1 MAYIDY
7 YKLLGV
13 DKKATGKEIKNAYR
27 KLARKYHP
35 DLNPNDKDAN
45 KNFQDI
51 NEANEVLSDEEKRKK
66 YDLHGEH
73 WQHAEAHRQAE
84 NQHGSRP
91 SSGYSGGG
99 ADGGYNYESFGEG
112 GDFSDFFQSMF
123 GNQGGAGQGRQTK
136 FRGQDYRS
144 ELRLNLQDILQTHKQ
159 TLSVNGKN
167 IRITIPAGVEN
178 GQTIK
183 ISGHGAAGK
192 NGGPA
197 GDLLITFLI
206 KDEPNL
212 KRDGKNLYITS
223 QLDLYVAILGGEIT
237 IDTLGGKVKVK
248 VKPETQ
254 NGTKIKLKGKGLP
267 GYKTENDLGDLY
279 ITYQLQIPL
288 NLTEKQIELFKELS
302 QTKIDSNE

>member
-7 YKLLGV
+7 YKILGV
-13 DKKATGKEIKNAYR
+13 DKKATPKDIKNAYR

-51 NEANEVLSDEEKRKK
+51 NEANEVLSDDEKRKK

-73 WQHAEAHRQAE
+73 WQHADAHQQAQ
-84 NQHGSRP
+84 NQQGSRP

-99 ADGGYNYESFGEG
+99 ADGGYNFESFGEG

-167 IRITIPAGVEN
+167 IRITIPAGVQD

-192 NGGPA
+192 NGGPP

-206 KDEPNL
+206 KDELNL
-212 KRDGKNLYITS
+212 KREGKNLYINAP
-223 QLDLYVAILGGEIT
+223 LDLYIAILGGEIT
-237 IDTLGGKVKVK
+237 IETLSGKVKVK

-267 GYKTENDLGDLY
+267 AYKSEDELGDLY

-288 NLTEKQIELFKELS
+288 NLTEKQIALFKELS
-302 QTKIDSNE
+302 QAKIDSNE